1 MGGAP
6 AAPRQGA
13 GHRAPSDDAAVLE
26 VHGITKQFGGL
37 TALDDVG
44 FTVGE
49 GELVG
54 LVGPNGAGKSTLFN
68 IVAGGVPAHARPGAC
83 WAGAT

>member
-1 MGGAP
+1 MT
-6 AAPRQGA
+6 
-13 GHRAPSDDAAVLE
+13 AVLE

-68 IVAGGVPAHARPGAC
+68 IVAGVPPTHRC
-83 WAGAT
+83 CRRAT